1 MNDLTDGA
9 APTQTMAGPVYLDH
23 AATTP
28 MVPAAIE
35 AMTRHLS
42 DVGNPSS
49 LHASGRQARRVVE
62 EARETVAWA
71 LNCRPGDVVFTSGGT
86 ESDNLAIKGTFWSRR
101 EADPRRT
108 RILASAVEHHAV
120 LDPLMWL
127 AEEIG
132 ADVELLPVD
141 THGRLEVDALRAS
154 IARDPDSVALVSV
167 MWANNE
173 VGTLQPV
180 DDVVALATEH
190 GIPVHTDAIQAVGA
204 VPVDYAASGVALM
217 TLTGHKVGGPF
228 GVGALVVRREL
239 EVTAMLHGGGQERDI
254 RSGTLDPPA
263 IAGFAVA
270 VEAAVKAQAEHAERM
285 AGLRDRLVREVQRA
299 VPDAIVNGH
308 PTERLPGNAHL
319 LFPGCAG
326 DSLLMLLDARDIEC
340 STGSACSAGVAQPS
354 HVLIAMGLGEEDALS
369 SLRFSLG
376 HTSTDADVDA
386 LTAAIGPC
394 VDRARASRQPVV
406 R

>member
-1 MNDLTDGA
+1 MNDLTGE
-9 APTQTMAGPVYLDH
+9 PVYLDH

-49 LHASGRQARRVVE
+49 LHASGRRARRVVE
-62 EARETVAWA
+62 EARETIA
-71 LNCRPGDVVFTSGGT
+71 LALSCRPGDVVFTSGGT
-86 ESDNLAIKGTFWSRR
+86 EADNLALKGTFWSRR

-108 RILASAVEHHAV
+108 RILSTAVEHHAV
-120 LDPLMWL
+120 LVPLIWL

-132 ADVELLPVD
+132 AEVELLPVD
-141 THGRLEVDALRAS
+141 GTGRLEVDALRA
-154 IARDPDSVALVSV
+154 AVERDPDSVALISV

-173 VGTLQPV
+173 VGTLQPI
-180 DDVVALATEH
+180 DEVVAIAAPH
-190 GIPVHTDAIQAVGA
+190 GIPVHTDAIQGVGA
-204 VPVDYAASGVALM
+204 VPVDFSAIGVDLM
-217 TLTGHKVGGPF
+217 TITGHKIGGPF
-228 GVGALVVRREL
+228 GVGALLVRREL

-254 RSGTLDPPA
+254 RSGTLDAPA
-263 IAGFAVA
+263 IAGFAAA
-270 VEAAVKAQAEHAERM
+270 VEAAVKAQPEHAERL
-285 AGLRDRLVREVQRA
+285 AAVRNRLVSEVQQV
-299 VPDAIVNGH
+299 VPDAIANGH

-319 LFPGCAG
+319 RFPGCAG

-354 HVLIAMGLGEEDALS
+354 HVLMAMGLPEEDALS

-386 LTAAIGPC
+386 LVAAIGPC
-394 VDRARASRQPVV
+394 VDRARASRHPVV

>member
-1 MNDLTDGA
+1 MNDLTGE
-9 APTQTMAGPVYLDH
+9 PVYLDH

-49 LHASGRQARRVVE
+49 LHASGRRARRVVE
-62 EARETVAWA
+62 EARETIA
-71 LNCRPGDVVFTSGGT
+71 LALSCRPGDVVFTSGGT
-86 ESDNLAIKGTFWSRR
+86 EADNLALKGTFWSRR

-108 RILASAVEHHAV
+108 RILSTAVEHHAV
-120 LDPLMWL
+120 LDPLVWL
-127 AEEIG
+127 AEEID
-132 ADVELLPVD
+132 AEVELLSVD
-141 THGRLEVDALRAS
+141 GTGRLELDALRA
-154 IARDPDSVALVSV
+154 AVDRDPESVALISV

-173 VGTLQPV
+173 VGTLQPI
-180 DDVVALATEH
+180 DEVVAIAAPH

-204 VPVDYAASGVALM
+204 VPVDFSATGVDLM
-217 TLTGHKVGGPF
+217 TITGHKIGGPF
-228 GVGALVVRREL
+228 GVGALLVRREL

-254 RSGTLDPPA
+254 RSGTLDAPA
-263 IAGFAVA
+263 IAGFAAA
-270 VEAAVKAQAEHAERM
+270 VEAAVKAQPEHAERL
-285 AGLRDRLVREVQRA
+285 AVLRDRLVREVQQV
-299 VPDAIVNGH
+299 VPDAIANGH

-319 LFPGCAG
+319 RFPGCAG

-354 HVLIAMGLGEEDALS
+354 HVLMAMGLPEEDALS

-386 LTAAIGPC
+386 LVAAIGPC
-394 VDRARASRQPVV
+394 VDRARASRNPVV

>member
-1 MNDLTDGA
+1 MNDLTGK
-9 APTQTMAGPVYLDH
+9 PVYLDH

-28 MVPAAIE
+28 MLPAAIE

-42 DVGNPSS
+42 EVGNPSS
-49 LHASGRQARRVVE
+49 LHASGRRARRVVE
-62 EARETVAWA
+62 EARETIAGA
-71 LNCRPGDVVFTSGGT
+71 MSCRPGDVVFTSGGT
-86 ESDNLAIKGTFWSRR
+86 EADNLALKGAFWSRHQ
-101 EADPRRT
+101 ADPRRR
-108 RILASAVEHHAV
+108 RILSTAVEHHAV

-127 AEEIG
+127 AEEVD
-132 ADVELLPVD
+132 AEVELLPVD
-141 THGRLEVDALRAS
+141 RYGRLEVEALRTS
-154 IARDPDSVALVSV
+154 IERDPGSVALVSV

-180 DDVVALATEH
+180 DEVVALASRH
-190 GIPVHTDAIQAVGA
+190 GIPVHTDAVQAVGN
-204 VPVDYAASGVALM
+204 VPVDFAASGVDML

-254 RSGTLDPPA
+254 RSGTLDAPA
-263 IAGFAVA
+263 IAGFAAA
-270 VEAAVKAQAEHAERM
+270 VEAAVKGQPEHAERI
-285 AGLRDRLVREVQRA
+285 AVLRDRLVADVRRV
-299 VPDAIVNGH
+299 VPDAVANGH
-308 PTERLPGNAHL
+308 PTLRLPGNAHL
-319 LFPGCAG
+319 RFPGCAG

-340 STGSACSAGVAQPS
+340 STGSACSAGIAQPS
-354 HVLIAMGLGEEDALS
+354 HVLIAMGMDEEDALS

-386 LTAAIGPC
+386 LAAAIGPC
-394 VDRARASRQPVV
+394 VDRARASRQPVA